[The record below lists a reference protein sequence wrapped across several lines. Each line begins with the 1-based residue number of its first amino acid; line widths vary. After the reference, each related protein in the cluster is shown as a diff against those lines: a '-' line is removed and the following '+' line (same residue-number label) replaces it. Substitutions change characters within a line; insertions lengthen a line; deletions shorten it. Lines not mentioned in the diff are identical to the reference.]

1 MRASCLA
8 LGRPPVGFHSGAELR
23 QRRPRRGGRVAVRSW
38 DATPQGS
45 SPLSDHIRPQA
56 SAPRRPRQGPPCV
69 SQDALA
75 CWPRALGRGFP
86 AGRTQNRTA
95 RRGSGFRSPGRGRC
109 RQPVAF
115 LAQRGA
121 APTPPS
127 SDDSTPT
134 PVRFRR
140 LTDEMG
146 RCLIVK
152 RERGHFKCRLPG
164 KTPSLCQNPQSR
176 GTWCHRA
183 LGQTRKHTLL
193 SEKGRCTRHTRG
205 RE

>member
-1 MRASCLA
+1 MPDHCPTRSGERPREDTASQEESPHQKPGHGHLELGLAACGSVRASCLA

-56 SAPRRPRQGPPCV
+56 SAPRCPRQGPPCV

-86 AGRTQNRTA
+86 TGRTQNRTA

-109 RQPVAF
+109 RQP
-115 LAQRGA
+115 G
-121 APTPPS
+121 
-127 SDDSTPT
+127 
-134 PVRFRR
+134 
-140 LTDEMG
+140 
-146 RCLIVK
+146 
-152 RERGHFKCRLPG
+152 RLPRPAG
-164 KTPSLCQNPQSR
+164 
-176 GTWCHRA
+176 GRA
-183 LGQTRKHTLL
+183 YTSVIRRFNAHTSEDLL
-193 SEKGRCTRHTRG
+193 TKWEDA
-205 RE
+205 

>member
-1 MRASCLA
+1 MW
-8 LGRPPVGFHSGAELR
+8 PSGAGTRHHREAGPSPTTSGLR
-23 QRRPRRGGRVAVRSW
+23 PQPRDAPARAHPASPRMHWHAGRGLSGEAFPQARPRTGPPDAV
-38 DATPQGS
+38 P
-45 SPLSDHIRPQA
+45 A
-56 SAPRRPRQGPPCV
+56 SAPRDV
-69 SQDALA
+69 
-75 CWPRALGRGFP
+75 
-86 AGRTQNRTA
+86 AGADSR
-95 RRGSGFRSPGRGRC
+95 
-109 RQPVAF
+109 VAF

-127 SDDSTPT
+127 SDKSTPT

-176 GTWCHRA
+176 GTWCRRA